1 MQSCFKSFSM
11 PFSMEMFFQV
21 IYNFPYFAHVEHIN
35 VNFLKSYFPLRLC
48 FRNIEYSRN
57 CT

>member
-35 VNFLKSYFPLRLC
+35 VNFLKSYFPRDFAL
-48 FRNIEYSRN
+48 E
-57 CT
+57 T